1 MIIKSTQK
9 FIRTS
14 PRKLRLV
21 ANAIKRLNPADA
33 LAKLRYVEKAAAEP
47 LSKALK
53 TAISNAKNN
62 YKINDSDLKFDSIL
76 INPGPTLKRGR
87 PVSRGQYHAIKKRMS
102 HITIILNSTQDLKKG
117 EKSL

>member
-1 MIIKSTQK
+1 MLIKSTQK

-21 ANAIKRLNPADA
+21 ANAIKKFKPAEALIRLKFAEKSAAD
-33 LAKLRYVEKAAAEP
+33 P
-47 LSKALK
+47 ISKALK

-62 YKINDSDLKFDSIL
+62 YKINDTDLKFDSIM

-102 HITIILNSTQDLKKG
+102 HITIVLNSTESYVKG
-117 EKSL
+117 DK